1 MAQAT
6 GDAASSSWPT
16 PTASDAGYMPDL
28 IVHNGSVQ
36 PASPAEIS
44 ETSGG
49 QISLENAS
57 RAWTQLWLVLKALG
71 VSTFSTSPCSLRVR
85 VSFTHGRKS
94 SLAGLTCNPL
104 FYELMM
110 GWPIGWTGPGEPVTG
125 FAAWLQRSRGELSR
139 MLSDPLRGF

>member
-16 PTASDAGYMPDL
+16 PTASDAGYVPDL
-28 IVHNGSVQ
+28 IVCGGSVQ
-36 PASPAEIS
+36 PVAPKEIS
-44 ETSGG
+44 EGSSG
-49 QISLENAS
+49 QISLENAT
-57 RAWTQLWLVLKALG
+57 RAWTQLWLILRALG
-71 VSTFSTSPCSLRVR
+71 VSISATSPCSHQVR
-85 VSFTHGRKS
+85 VSFTHGSKS